1 MLVYLRT
8 KTVKGERY
16 LYLVKSV
23 WDTKKNT
30 SRQETIKYLGKSSEV
45 TKSDIPPE
53 YRNDPKV
60 VSFLAS
66 DDAMDLDKRDQML
79 AKLQDQLFKL
89 FIKGDLDGALK
100 LYQDYRAASG
110 TTSFFERILT
120 PVMYHIGELWAKNKI
135 SIADEHVCSNIAN
148 SLVRI
153 IFDRNEKLPTKK
165 KILICTPE
173 GEHHNLGPSI
183 LESHLSCSGFKVFNL
198 APSEPHESIVR
209 FIESS
214 KPDAVLISITL
225 SDNIKP
231 GQRLVKKIREKSS
244 VPIFIGGQAV
254 KDDKTT
260 FDAKIIRESSLKNIP
275 KLIN

>member
-1 MLVYLRT
+1 MVYLRT

-23 WDTKKNT
+23 WDAKKNT

-45 TKSDIPPE
+45 TKNDIPPE

-60 VSFLAS
+60 VAFLAS
-66 DDAMDLDKRDQML
+66 DQAMDLDKRDEML
-79 AKLQDQLFKL
+79 LKIQDQLYKL
-89 FIKGDLDGALK
+89 FIKGDLDGALR
-100 LYQDYRAASG
+100 LYSDYRTSSG
-110 TTSFFERILT
+110 TTSFFEKVLT

-135 SIADEHVCSNIAN
+135 SIADEHVCSNVAN

-153 IFDRNEKLPTKK
+153 IFSRNEKIPSKK

-183 LESHLSCSGFKVFNL
+183 LESHLSCSGFRVFNL
-198 APSEPHESIVR
+198 APSEPHESIIR
-209 FIESS
+209 FIESA
-214 KPDAVLISITL
+214 KPDAVLVSITL
-225 SDNIKP
+225 TDNIRP
-231 GQRLVKKIREKSS
+231 GQRLIKKIKEKSD
-244 VPIFIGGQAV
+244 VPIFVGGQAV
-254 KDDKTT
+254 KDQNVS
-260 FDAKIIRESSLKNIP
+260 FDAQIIRESSLKNLP